1 MKRITVNT
9 LAEQFSNRMLH
20 ETMGGV
26 RRSGTEWYA
35 EFRKQYPDLP
45 QKEAVRVVR
54 KVVRY
59 IKAAGNPNDANM

>member
-1 MKRITVNT
+1 MKRTAVNT
-9 LAEQFSNRMLH
+9 LAEQFSNRMIL
-20 ETMGGV
+20 ETMGGS
-26 RRSGTEWYA
+26 RRTGTEWYA

-45 QKEAVRVVR
+45 KKEALKVVR

>member
-1 MKRITVNT
+1 MRRFEVNS
-9 LAEQFSNRMLH
+9 LAEQFSNRMIH
-20 ETMGGV
+20 ETMNGY
-26 RRSGTEWYA
+26 RRTGSEWYA

-45 QKEAVRVVR
+45 QKEAMKVVR